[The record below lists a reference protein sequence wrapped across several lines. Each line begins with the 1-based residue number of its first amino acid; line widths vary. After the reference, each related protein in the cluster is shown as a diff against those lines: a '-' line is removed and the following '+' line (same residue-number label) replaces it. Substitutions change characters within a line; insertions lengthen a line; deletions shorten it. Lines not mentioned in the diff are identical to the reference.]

1 MAIKKSELYS
11 SLWASCDELRG
22 GMDASQYKDY
32 VLVLLFVKYVSD
44 KYAGKKDALID
55 VPKGGRFSDMV
66 ALKGDKELGDKMSK
80 IIAKLAKANEL
91 SGVIDV
97 ADFNDSDKLG
107 KGKEM
112 VDRLSN
118 LVSIFDNPSLNF
130 SGNRAEGDDLLGD
143 AYEYLMR
150 HFATESG
157 KSKGQFYTPAEV
169 SRIMAKVIGL
179 GSAKSASQT
188 INDPTC
194 GSGSLLIKAH
204 DEAKSQTGYDLAIYG
219 QEMDNATY
227 ALANMNAILHDCP
240 TREIWRD
247 NTLSSPHFKDAKGRL
262 KTFDFAVAN
271 PPFSFKSWSNGFD
284 PAHDLYGR
292 FEYGIPPAK
301 NGDYAFLLH
310 ILASLKSTGKGAVIM
325 PHGVLFRGGAE
336 GGIRKN
342 IIKQGFIK
350 GIIGLPA
357 NLFYGTGIPACI
369 IVLDKENAQA
379 RKGIFMIDA
388 SKGFIKDGNK
398 NRLRAQDIHRIVDTF
413 TKLVAIDKYSRM
425 VPLAEI
431 EKNDFNL
438 NIPRYIDSTEL
449 EDQQDIEAHL
459 KGGIPNRDIDDLAHY
474 WDVFPSVRTKLFAKA
489 DRKGYSRLLVAP
501 AEIKAAI
508 FSHPEFTAYNQTVTA
523 LFAKW
528 KKANTPQ
535 LKGIAKGGRPN
546 ALVEA
551 LSENLLATFS
561 VGSDRSGR
569 LVDPYDVYQH
579 LLNYWAET
587 MQDDVYQLVQEG
599 WKAVLD
605 NKPNIELIPQTLI
618 KARYFAAE
626 AKAIEQLEADR
637 EAITRQMEEMAEENS
652 GEEGLLEE
660 AKTEKGKLTAKSVKE
675 RLKTISTDQSDQDGS
690 DEQSVLKQYLALI
703 EKEADAGKNVKD
715 AQKALDAKVAARYA
729 KLSEAEIKTLVV
741 DDKWLA
747 WLATDVQSELD
758 RVSQALTGRIK
769 QLAERYT
776 TPLPKLADEVAGLST
791 RVDGHLKKM
800 GFVWN

>member
-22 GMDASQYKDY
+22 SMDASQYKDY

-44 KYAGKKDALID
+44 KYAGKKDALIE
-55 VPKGGRFSDMV
+55 VPKGARFSDMIE
-66 ALKGDKELGDKMSK
+66 LKGDKEIGDKINK

-143 AYEYLMR
+143 AYEFLMR

-169 SRIMAKVIGL
+169 SRIMARVIGI

-188 INDPTC
+188 IYDPAC
-194 GSGSLLIKAH
+194 GSGSLLLKVH
-204 DEAKSQTGYDLAIYG
+204 DEALGKTKLDMAIYG
-219 QEMDNATY
+219 QENDTATA
-227 ALANMNAILHDCP
+227 ALAKMNMILHNCP
-240 TREIWRD
+240 TAEIWKG
-247 NTLSSPHFKDAKGRL
+247 NTLSAPHFKQGNDKL

-271 PPFSFKSWSNGFD
+271 PPFSYKAWRSGFD
-284 PAHDLYGR
+284 PEHDLYNR
-292 FEYGIPPAK
+292 FEYGIPPNK

-310 ILASLKSTGKGAVIM
+310 VLTSLKSSGKGAVIM

-336 GGIRKN
+336 GIIRKN
-342 IIKQGFIK
+342 IVQQGFIK

-357 NLFYGTGIPACI
+357 NLFFGTGIPACI
-369 IVLDKENAQA
+369 VVLDKENAQA

-413 TKLVAIDKYSRM
+413 TKQVAIDKYSRM
-425 VPLAEI
+425 VPQAEI
-431 EKNDFNL
+431 ETNDYNL
-438 NIPRYIDSTEL
+438 NIPRYIDSTEP
-449 EDQQDIEAHL
+449 EDLQDIEAHL
-459 KGGIPNRDIDDLAHY
+459 KGGIPKRDIDDLAKY
-474 WDVFPSVRTKLFAKA
+474 WDVFPSIRAKLFAKA
-489 DRKGYSRLLVAP
+489 DRPGYSRLLVAP
-501 AEIKAAI
+501 TDIKTTI
-508 FSHPEFTAYNQTVTA
+508 FNHPEFTAFNESVTA

-546 ALVEA
+546 ALIVA
-551 LSENLLATFS
+551 ISESLLETFQQAK
-561 VGSDRSGR
+561 
-569 LVDPYDVYQH
+569 LIDPYDVYQH
-579 LLNYWAET
+579 LMSYWSDT
-587 MQDDVYQLVQEG
+587 MQDDVYILVSDG
-599 WKAVLD
+599 WKVQTD
-605 NKPNIELIPQTLI
+605 GKSNIDLIPQQLI
-618 KARYFAAE
+618 VSRYFATE
-626 AKAIEQLEADR
+626 RKAIEKLGAECDDISR
-637 EAITRQMEEMAEENS
+637 LMEEMDEEH
-652 GEEGLLEE
+652 GIEDGLLFE
-660 AKTEKGKLTAKSVKE
+660 AKTEKGKLTKVSVNA
-675 RLKTISTDQSDQDGS
+675 RLKEIKLNKDDA
-690 DEQSVLKQYLALI
+690 DERKVLEAYAALI
-703 EKEADAGKNVKD
+703 EKESIAGKKMKE
-715 AQKALDAKVAARYA
+715 AQKILDAKVAAQYA
-729 KLSEAEIKTLVV
+729 KFSENEIKTLVM

-747 WLATDVQSELD
+747 TISTDVQTELD

-769 QLAERYT
+769 QLAERYA
-776 TPLPKLADEVAGLST
+776 TPLPRIAEEVETLSCTVDEY
-791 RVDGHLKKM
+791 LKKM
-800 GFVWN
+800 GFVWS